1 MRTASI
7 LGSVL
12 LALAASAG
20 PLLAAESAAAN
31 TAAAKTTAADSQL
44 APGGHAGPTQQ
55 TYTLRY
61 RFHEGETLRW
71 KVTQR
76 TEITTTVS
84 GTKQTVSNV
93 VQSVKAWRIQ
103 NVRENGTVT
112 LQNLVE
118 SVNLCQKFSG
128 AQEVRYN
135 SQSDKK
141 PPPGFEDMA
150 QRVGVPLALV
160 TMDSRGQI
168 LFRQRNAKLKAS
180 AAENEGPMT
189 VPLPEQPVA
198 VGEIWSL
205 PSELALPLPGGVVKK
220 IQTVQKFKLAGID
233 NGVATIELNTVILT
247 PIHDPS
253 LEVQLIQRD
262 SSSTIRFDIEAGRVI
277 GQQVDIDKRVVGFR
291 GEASSLHYLGRVNEE
306 ALGQSA
312 QPAVATASTA
322 GASPD
327 VATRK

>member
-12 LALAASAG
+12 LALTASAG
-20 PLLAAESAAAN
+20 RLSAAE
-31 TAAAKTTAADSQL
+31 TVAAKTAASDSS
-44 APGGHAGPTQQ
+44 AR

-84 GTKQTVSNV
+84 GTRQTVSNV

-103 NVRENGTVT
+103 NVREDGTVT

-118 SVNLCQKFSG
+118 SVDLRHKFSG

-168 LFRQRNAKLKAS
+168 LSRQRNSKLKAS

-189 VPLPEQPVA
+189 VPLPAQPVA

-220 IQTVQKFKLAGID
+220 IKTMQKFKLACVD
-233 NGVATIELNTVILT
+233 NGMATIELNTVILT

-253 LEVQLIQRD
+253 IEVQLIQRD

-312 QPAVATASTA
+312 QPAAATASTAGA

-327 VATRK
+327 VATQK